1 MQFNFSEINVRKKI
15 KTFNEKFTRVTI
27 TSDSISNQ
35 QKISLIHKFKH
46 LIYMYKHNILYIF
59 TFQGNQSLYII
70 LKMTLQNQST
80 ESTIL

>member
-46 LIYMYKHNILYIF
+46 LIYMY
-59 TFQGNQSLYII
+59 
-70 LKMTLQNQST
+70 
-80 ESTIL
+80 